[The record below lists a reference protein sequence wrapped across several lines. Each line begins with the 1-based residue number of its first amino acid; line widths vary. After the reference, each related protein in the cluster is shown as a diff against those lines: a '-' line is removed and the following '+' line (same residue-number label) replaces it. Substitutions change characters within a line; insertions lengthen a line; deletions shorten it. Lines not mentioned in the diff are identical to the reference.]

1 MRLLLPCLVILIGSS
16 PTLAQKTKDHTAIV
30 AEIAE
35 NIESAEFGRP
45 TVRLAVVTFVPLQT
59 SGNVFGEYLSESI
72 VGRLSTHA
80 GKLKLFERKRI
91 DAILKENEF
100 MLSGMMK
107 ASEAIRIGE
116 LLPIDAIF
124 SGTYTRLKNYVDVT
138 GRLIDVASGEIL
150 MSYSGRI
157 RLTRNIK
164 TLFPESAVAAST
176 PEMAPANNPN
186 TAASPPRGE
195 SADEMCRASVEKF
208 RTKLQ
213 DLSTPD
219 KIDAVTAEAM
229 RTPFDN
235 RCGKLHYHLINAL
248 TRYSITPD
256 RYKAFLLATLDTIA
270 YPSGDDR
277 AYSILSYVTSD
288 RHVDDG
294 EWRVGIAT
302 IRKVGDHTLS
312 AYLGFLFNRL
322 QQPDTAVE
330 RGRVN
335 QYLSLLTSGQIGLP
349 RAVSF
354 DRGFYE
360 LMESLTANNDL
371 RRYAYGRYGN
381 RLQTEPD
388 NVTGLHL
395 MYLRRMYD
403 DETDEHLKTQV
414 VHWIA
419 DYFNNHQNKKSSDQ
433 LYTLARDF
441 MPYPNDEGSQFKID
455 KNKEA
460 ASKYPGH
467 DLAIL
472 VERCRNL
479 FASYAVDSPYPSQRQ
494 DRIDF
499 CVRTGIPIPGV
510 IPSIEEAKAVLSGG
524 DVAEQHRLMK
534 LLLMMGDRVA
544 PLEPVLLSMLSR
556 RSLDHKE
563 QLADVQAMALQL
575 LGTLRTHDPTAIRH
589 MIASLKNY
597 DKAGEISQESLVSV
611 GKPAVGPLTEALNA
625 TTIHEGGFQYRLVV
639 ILGRIGKDARASAP
653 ALRSLLAKTSNK
665 DIRYAIE
672 AALQAFGM

>member
-1 MRLLLPCLVILIGSS
+1 
-16 PTLAQKTKDHTAIV
+16 
-30 AEIAE
+30 
-35 NIESAEFGRP
+35 EFGRP

-124 SGTYTRLKNYVDVT
+124 YGTYTRLKNYVAVT
-138 GRLIDVASGEIL
+138 GRLIDVVSGEIL
-150 MSYSGRI
+150 MSSSGRI

-186 TAASPPRGE
+186 TAASPPRSE

-235 RCGKLHYHLINAL
+235 RCGQLHYHLINAL

-294 EWRVGIAT
+294 EWRVG
-302 IRKVGDHTLS
+302 
-312 AYLGFLFNRL
+312 
-322 QQPDTAVE
+322 
-330 RGRVN
+330 
-335 QYLSLLTSGQIGLP
+335 
-349 RAVSF
+349 
-354 DRGFYE
+354 
-360 LMESLTANNDL
+360 
-371 RRYAYGRYGN
+371 
-381 RLQTEPD
+381 
-388 NVTGLHL
+388 
-395 MYLRRMYD
+395 
-403 DETDEHLKTQV
+403 
-414 VHWIA
+414 
-419 DYFNNHQNKKSSDQ
+419 
-433 LYTLARDF
+433 
-441 MPYPNDEGSQFKID
+441 
-455 KNKEA
+455 
-460 ASKYPGH
+460 
-467 DLAIL
+467 
-472 VERCRNL
+472 
-479 FASYAVDSPYPSQRQ
+479 
-494 DRIDF
+494 
-499 CVRTGIPIPGV
+499 
-510 IPSIEEAKAVLSGG
+510 
-524 DVAEQHRLMK
+524 
-534 LLLMMGDRVA
+534 
-544 PLEPVLLSMLSR
+544 
-556 RSLDHKE
+556 
-563 QLADVQAMALQL
+563 
-575 LGTLRTHDPTAIRH
+575 
-589 MIASLKNY
+589 
-597 DKAGEISQESLVSV
+597 
-611 GKPAVGPLTEALNA
+611 
-625 TTIHEGGFQYRLVV
+625 
-639 ILGRIGKDARASAP
+639 
-653 ALRSLLAKTSNK
+653 
-665 DIRYAIE
+665 
-672 AALQAFGM
+672 